1 MRWKEFDKYKK
12 IVEEGKCPWC
22 RASINKTGK
31 QFSDIIYFLPEN
43 KKIGKKGICNSCDK
57 VFGTPE
63 ISAIELDRVQRGI
76 NLLKAQRRED
86 RRERDDS
93 RQRS

>member
-63 ISAIELDRVQRGI
+63 ISANSPAVAVPLLSKAVQI
-76 NLLKAQRRED
+76 LA
-86 RRERDDS
+86 S
-93 RQRS
+93 